1 MLNQYGRRVA
11 WLAVIAGLLS
21 PVTGAG
27 ILLALAH
34 TQFGTHLPMGVATIG
49 TRAFFWVLVA
59 YSFAALP
66 TAIFAGMGA
75 SSLLTLRTRGLLPR
89 APLPLGA
96 VLGAGCGLFI
106 VGVFGGVGLQ
116 NPYSVAGAL
125 NGAMWGFLVAYYV
138 LKVPCRVP
146 ARPAR

>member
-1 MLNQYGRRVA
+1 
-11 WLAVIAGLLS
+11 
-21 PVTGAG
+21 
-27 ILLALAH
+27 
-34 TQFGTHLPMGVATIG
+34 MGVATNRP
-49 TRAFFWVLVA
+49 RASLRVLVA
-59 YSFAALP
+59 YSVAALL
-66 TAIFAGMGA
+66 TAIVAGMGA